1 MNTPIL
7 TCSNLKKSY
16 GNDSL
21 KTEIIHGIQL
31 ELKKGIFYSI
41 IGKSGCGKTTL
52 LYLLSGLL
60 KPDEG
65 QVWLDGKNLEQIK
78 EEEMEDIRRNKI
90 GFVFQ
95 DYQLL
100 PELTVKENILLP
112 QILDN
117 RIPQEEWINQIL
129 EKLGLSILA
138 DKFPYELSGGEQQRT
153 AIGRA
158 IVNRPDIIFADEPT
172 GNLDNKT
179 SEEVL
184 DFLLS
189 VHKEYHPAILMVTHD
204 LDLARSAEV
213 VFHMEDGRFIDSAK
227 AGEGK

>member
-1 MNTPIL
+1 MNTTIL

-16 GNDSL
+16 GNDSR
-21 KTEIIHGIQL
+21 KTEIIHGIAL

-52 LYLLSGLL
+52 LYLVSGLL

-65 QVWLDGKNLEQIK
+65 EVWLDGKNLAQRK
-78 EEEMEDIRRNKI
+78 EEELEEIRRNKI

-117 RIPQEEWINQIL
+117 RIPQEEWTNQIL
-129 EKLGLSILA
+129 KNLGLYSLA

-172 GNLDNKT
+172 GNLDNRT

-189 VHKEYHPAILMVTHD
+189 VHREYHPTILMVTHD
-204 LDLARSAEV
+204 LDLARSAEA
-213 VFHMEDGRFIDSAK
+213 VFHMEDGRIVDSAK
-227 AGEGK
+227 AGEER

>member
-1 MNTPIL
+1 MNTPIIV
-7 TCSNLKKSY
+7 CRNLKKTY
-16 GNDSL
+16 GNRQR
-21 KTEIIHGIQL
+21 KNEVIHGISL
-31 ELKKGIFYSI
+31 ELEKGTFYSM
-41 IGKSGCGKTTL
+41 IGKSGSGKTTL

-60 KPDEG
+60 KADGGEI
-65 QVWLDGKNLEQIK
+65 LLEGKNLEQMT
-78 EEEMEDIRRNKI
+78 EAELERIRRKKI

-100 PELTVKENILLP
+100 PELTVRENILLP
-112 QILDN
+112 QILDG
-117 RIPQEEWINQIL
+117 QDLDEEWSSQIL
-129 EKLGLSILA
+129 EKLGLTSLA
-138 DKFPYELSGGEQQRT
+138 DRFPDELSGGEQQRT

-158 IVNRPDIIFADEPT
+158 IVNRPDILFADEPT

-189 VHKEYHPAILMVTHD
+189 VHREYRPAILLVTHD

-213 VFHMEDGRFIDSAK
+213 VLHIADGRLLEPGK
-227 AGEGK
+227 AGGEQ